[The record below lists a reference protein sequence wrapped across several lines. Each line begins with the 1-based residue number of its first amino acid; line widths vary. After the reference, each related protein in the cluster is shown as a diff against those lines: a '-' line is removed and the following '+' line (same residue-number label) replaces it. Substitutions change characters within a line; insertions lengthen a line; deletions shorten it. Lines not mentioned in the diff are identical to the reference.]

1 MGKSCRLNPI
11 FRKIHNAE
19 ALMSFNIVGKSE
31 LQIAPSLLLHFIIDR
46 QQ

>member
-31 LQIAPSLLLHFIIDR
+31 LQIAPSLLFLFLDR